1 MLAQFVRYAA
11 AGAAGTVVQYLLLMA
26 LIEAGGVRPVLA
38 STWGA
43 VAGAFLNYLLNY
55 RYTFRSSRP
64 HAVAFVKYFTV
75 TAAGIVLNAI
85 VLAAAMSLLG
95 FAYLPAQ
102 VLATAV
108 VLLAAFTT
116 NRAWT
121 F

>member
-1 MLAQFVRYAA
+1 VLAQFVRYAA
-11 AGAAGTVVQYLLLMA
+11 AGAAGTLVQYLLLMA
-26 LIEAGGVRPVLA
+26 LVEAAGVRPVLA

-75 TAAGIVLNAI
+75 TAAGIVLNGI
-85 VLAAAMSLLG
+85 VLACATSLLG
-95 FAYLPAQ
+95 LPYLAAQ
-102 VLATAV
+102 VLATGV

>member
-1 MLAQFVRYAA
+1 MLAQFIKYAA
-11 AGAAGTVVQYLLLMA
+11 AGAAGTIIQYLLLMA
-26 LIEAGGVRPVLA
+26 LVEGAGVRPVLA

-43 VAGAFLNYLLNY
+43 VGGAFVNYLLNY

-75 TAAGIVLNAI
+75 TGAGILLNAI
-85 VLAAAMSLLG
+85 VLVGATSLLG
-95 FAYLPAQ
+95 LPYLAAQ